1 VSARA
6 LALTASGVVVRIDRR
21 TIVKGVDI
29 AADAGAV
36 VGVVGPNGSGKS
48 TFLRALSGLG
58 PIADGDVRVGDESV
72 HAMSARSRAKAI
84 SFVAQEEQSPAD
96 LLVHEYVTLGRT
108 PHAKPWSL
116 GGKDEKAVVDRALG
130 EVGMIEHRFS
140 SMDTLSGGERRRVF
154 LARGL
159 AQDAGVLI
167 LDEPTNHLD
176 IRHQLELLDLVRSL
190 DRTVIMALHDLDLA
204 AAVCDRV
211 LVLADGVG
219 HAFGHPS
226 DVLTT
231 SVVATVF
238 GVETFALVNPVTG
251 RSHLVFE
258 SRNPQPQHTFSES
271 AL

>member
-1 VSARA
+1 MSARA
-6 LALTASGVVVRIDRR
+6 LSLAAFGVSVRIDRR
-21 TIVKGVDI
+21 PIVNGVAI
-29 AADAGAV
+29 EADAGAV

-48 TFLRALSGLG
+48 TLLRALAGLG
-58 PIADGDVRVGDESV
+58 PIADGDIRVGGESG

-108 PHAKPWSL
+108 PHAKPWSV
-116 GGKDEKAVVDRALG
+116 GGKQESAVVDRALG

-176 IRHQLELLDLVRSL
+176 IRHQLELLDLIRAL

-211 LVLADGVG
+211 LVLENGITR
-219 HAFGHPS
+219 AFGTPA

-231 SVVATVF
+231 SVMASVF
-238 GVETFALVNPVTG
+238 GVEAFELFNPVTG

-258 SRNPQPQHTFSES
+258 SRNSQHQHTFPES